1 MSAGRGAV
9 TVDRQGAV
17 HEITL
22 DRPQANAIDPA
33 TSRALG
39 EAFAAFRDDAE
50 ARVAIL
56 TAAGTRFFSAG
67 WDLKSAAGG
76 EAQDYGVGGFFG
88 LTEMFDL
95 NKPVIAAVN
104 GLAVGGGFEV
114 ALACDL
120 IVAADHVEF
129 FLPEALI
136 GIIPDAGGVI
146 RLPRRLPY
154 ALAMELM
161 LTGRRLP
168 ASEALAHGL
177 INRIVPASQLMGA
190 ARALAK
196 QVLDAAP
203 LSAAAIK
210 AVVAATRHLSVAD
223 AYAAMRRGTIPEYER
238 VLASEDAREG
248 PRAFAEKR
256 PPVWKGR

>member
-1 MSAGRGAV
+1 MNAERSAV
-9 TVDRQGAV
+9 TVARKGTV

-22 DRPQANAIDPA
+22 DRPKANAIDPA

-39 EAFAAFRDDAE
+39 EAFAAFRDDSQ

-56 TAAGTRFFSAG
+56 TAAGDRFFSAG
-67 WDLKSAAGG
+67 WDLKSAANG
-76 EAQDYGVGGFFG
+76 EVQDYGVGGFFG

-95 NKPVIAAVN
+95 NKPVIAAIN
-104 GLAVGGGFEV
+104 GLAAGGGFEV

-120 IVAADHVEF
+120 IVATDHAEF

-146 RLPRRLPY
+146 RLPRRLPH

-161 LTGRRLP
+161 LTGRRMP
-168 ASEALAHGL
+168 AAEALAHGL
-177 INRIVPASQLMGA
+177 VNRVVPGAELMA
-190 ARALAK
+190 TARALADRI
-196 QVLDAAP
+196 LAAAP

-210 AVVAATRHLSVAD
+210 AVVAATSHLTVEG
-223 AYAAMRRGTIPEYER
+223 AYAAMRDGAIPEYSR
-238 VLASEDAREG
+238 VLASEDAKEG
-248 PRAFAEKR
+248 PLAFAEKR
-256 PPVWKGR
+256 APMWKGR